1 MHYETLF
8 EVTAKGFEWW
18 PTLAAIAFAV
28 ALFTISRFSRGKASR
43 ALGFL
48 WTPNCDEN
56 EGEITRRCL

>member
-56 EGEITRRCL
+56 E